1 MATESSLTNRPRG
14 AAAQDLPV
22 MATAS
27 SLSTSREGGRSWDP
41 GSSTR
46 TVVRVACTCRLA
58 VSISSRQSS
67 GRQQLHRSLLHVPGL
82 YIGKSDRQP
91 CSAAANSRSL
101 QLHVGQQQPLPY
113 QQSCS
118 WQSRH
123 HSHFRQTLLQNQQS
137 APLLPDPHAES
148 AVSTSAA
155 NFPTQLQQSHLCSQT
170 PNAGWPRSKQAG

>member
-1 MATESSLTNRPRG
+1 
-14 AAAQDLPV
+14 

-118 WQSRH
+118 WQSRP
-123 HSHFRQTLLQNQQS
+123 
-137 APLLPDPHAES
+137 PLTFQADPPAES

-155 NFPTQLQQSHLCSQT
+155 RPSCRISSQHLCCQLPHAASAVPPLQ
-170 PNAGWPRSKQAG
+170 PNT